1 MTLRTFKGRSPRV
14 HASCFVEDSAQLV
27 GDVELGEASS
37 VWFNCVLR
45 GDVHAIR
52 IGRRTNIQDLSL
64 VHVTGERFGTTI
76 GDDVTVGHHVTL
88 HGCTLGNRIL
98 IGMGAIL
105 LDGSSVADDAMV
117 GAGAL
122 VTPGTH
128 IPSGMLALGSP
139 ARVVR
144 PLNDAERA
152 FLLTSARNYV
162 RNAADHLAS
171 R

>member
-117 GAGAL
+117 AAGAL

-144 PLNDAERA
+144 PLTEAERA
-152 FLLTSARNYV
+152 FLVISARNYV
-162 RNAADHLAS
+162 RTAADHLAS